1 MLRVLG
7 GCVEVWARLD
17 APFVVFAH
25 EVSVTADT
33 FDDGVRGLYEH
44 RLFLSAASVSR
55 AQRQSRALAT
65 MPIAEAVKDPLRDDH
80 TRCVIDTVIRPG
92 RPGFTSELAR
102 ELATSLLAVIEP
114 CTTPIEERSEPE
126 RWALETLMR
135 LCLMRP
141 QYLTT
146 NTALTQRIISAIRPY
161 CKPDER
167 WRIFN
172 RLAGIA

>member
-1 MLRVLG
+1 M
-7 GCVEVWARLD
+7 WARLD

-33 FDDGVRGLYEH
+33 FDDGVRSLYEH

-55 AQRQSRALAT
+55 AQRQSQALAKT
-65 MPIAEAVKDPLRDDH
+65 PIAEAVKNPLRDEH
-80 TRCVIDTVIRPG
+80 TRCVIDIVIRPG
-92 RPGFTSELAR
+92 RPALTSELVCQ
-102 ELATSLLAVIEP
+102 LAASLLAVVEP
-114 CTTPIEERSEPE
+114 CITPIEERGESE

-146 NTALTQRIISAIRPY
+146 NAALTQRIISAIRPY

-167 WRIFN
+167 WRLFN
-172 RLAGIA
+172 RLGGFA